1 MTQAAQFANAEWFV
15 RPTRR
20 NSFSTAEKL
29 HGFFDDM
36 LLDDGF
42 DQIGRLDH
50 DGPEFDMYREL
61 NALPR
66 E

>member
-1 MTQAAQFANAEWFV
+1 MTQAAQFANAGKFSQSSRKDRASA
-15 RPTRR
+15 RPELRI
-20 NSFSTAEKL
+20 
-29 HGFFDDM
+29 FFEDL

-42 DQIGRLDH
+42 DQIGRLDY
-50 DGPEFDMYREL
+50 DGPEFGMYREL